1 MLQSSPSSYSPV
13 SRASPIPGEPYYGQ
27 PTAQVPAYA
36 IRNSPPVEQVPTV
49 QFQQQLTQQ
58 LTQQQQYQPAPQ
70 QDGQWYDNVTYQSP
84 IEVVNQMQA
93 YQAQISANPW
103 IQKIETYDDISL
115 QMPSMRIENM

>member
-1 MLQSSPSSYSPV
+1 M
-13 SRASPIPGEPYYGQ
+13 PGEPYYGQ
-27 PTAQVPAYA
+27 PTAHVAAYA

-49 QFQQQLTQQ
+49 QFQQQLAQQ

-103 IQKIETYDDISL
+103 IQKIETYDDISV